1 MSAAARA
8 RGGAEPR
15 VRVAEPSMRRMAEA
29 TEGGPATSARGFD
42 LHGLAAIAVADA
54 SASELAVVG
63 RQLGLAESVLD
74 RAPDI
79 TVRFVDRLEV
89 SGRLRYLGLDDA
101 AFTDDAFLVLRGRHK
116 SRVRVAVPLHRIG
129 TGCEIVCERGL
140 SAVPLLVPILNL
152 TVLANGALPLHASA
166 FVHRGRGCVATGWTK
181 GGKTEALLAFASAG
195 AEYAGDEWVYVSGDG
210 DRVWGIPEP
219 VRVWD

>member
-63 RQLGLAESVLD
+63 RYLGLA
-74 RAPDI
+74 
-79 TVRFVDRLEV
+79 
-89 SGRLRYLGLDDA
+89 DA

-140 SAVPLLVPILNL
+140 SAV
-152 TVLANGALPLHASA
+152 
-166 FVHRGRGCVATGWTK
+166 
-181 GGKTEALLAFASAG
+181 
-195 AEYAGDEWVYVSGDG
+195 
-210 DRVWGIPEP
+210 
-219 VRVWD
+219 